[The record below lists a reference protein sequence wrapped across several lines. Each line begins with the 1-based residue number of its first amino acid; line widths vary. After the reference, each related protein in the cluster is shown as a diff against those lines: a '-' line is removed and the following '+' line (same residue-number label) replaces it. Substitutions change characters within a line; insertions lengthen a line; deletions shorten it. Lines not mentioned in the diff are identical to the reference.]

1 MTTPTPPSGHSR
13 TTVTRGPTP
22 WPPATTPFTATSTAG
37 ASGRTYRN
45 RRLFVGPGEK
55 LVLLS
60 RDAQA
65 LFVWRKFLSRD
76 GQTGVNCALFRNE
89 GAYCGEVKSSRLI
102 LAAEVWA
109 WARWPGERLYTY
121 VDARRVR
128 STQSGLLLPGGGV
141 AEVRGDEG
149 EEVDHLREV
158 AGGVGINGRSTDD
171 QRLHSI
177 VVVSAVT
184 RRPALSPCGAGLKEN
199 PFMEEQEGYSTLFY
213 VMLVLG
219 VIGLIGFILVAAG
232 APGG

>member
-1 MTTPTPPSGHSR
+1 MSSWPYDTPDAALWSLTHDGDPRAYALAARHYTFHR
-13 TTVTRGPTP
+13 YLD
-22 WPPATTPFTATSTAG
+22 
-37 ASGRTYRN
+37 GRRERETYRN

-89 GAYCGEVKSSRLI
+89 GAFCGEVKSSRLI

-128 STQSGLLLPGGGV
+128 SSNPGFCY
-141 AEVRGDEG
+141 
-149 EEVDHLREV
+149 L
-158 AGGVGINGRSTDD
+158 
-171 QRLHSI
+171 
-177 VVVSAVT
+177 
-184 RRPALSPCGAGLKEN
+184 
-199 PFMEEQEGYSTLFY
+199 
-213 VMLVLG
+213 
-219 VIGLIGFILVAAG
+219 AAG
-232 APGG
+232 WRKCGVTKVRRLIIFEKWPAE